1 MTAKYLTLYGVKNVG
16 EVIDDEQFVALYLTK
31 APIKLSA

>member
-16 EVIDDEQFVALYLTK
+16 EVIDDEQFVLYLTK